1 MIAMNKR
8 SVVTLIAA
16 IIAVLVSG
24 MLVVPAASAVPASV
38 SASVSPADTCPLPK
52 YDSSIDYGELAFPL
66 PIKHQPSFVGKMRVG
81 SRVISCP
88 AVTNPGQLG
97 DSTNW
102 FVINDDGT
110 KKRVARTRELTI
122 KPEWRG
128 KRLQTK
134 SMLTIP
140 GQPVQV
146 VWSKAWKVK

>member
-1 MIAMNKR
+1 MVIAMR
-8 SVVTLIAA
+8 RFIVLLVAIAT
-16 IIAVLVSG
+16 VLG
-24 MLVVPAASAVPASV
+24 GLMLASPAASAAPASV
-38 SASVSPADTCPLPK
+38 SASASGYPCPSPKFNP
-52 YDSSIDYGELAFPL
+52 SIDYGELAFPL

-88 AVTNPGQLG
+88 AVTKPGQLG
-97 DSTNW
+97 HGVIW
-102 FVINDDGT
+102 FVVNDDDT
-110 KKRVARTRELTI
+110 KTRVTFRREITI

-134 SMLTIP
+134 SLLEIP